1 MGKVGYSGVALE
13 YASEVLEDGGVRS
26 AVEEEKGIE
35 RWERGILDSIEMSRE
50 GSFVAFKYVCCVMC
64 AMRLSFPILVGSDP
78 MNRLLADRTRYSGMG
93 SSTLIRLKG
102 NLPPT
107 PRESAALRKICDAA
121 AAKCIRVSPAAEPQ
135 NAHKAVNDWTLD
147 LARIYN
153 RRTTSTTTSS
163 SKVEAPPA
171 LIYNTYQCYLISTPT
186 TLLHDIALAKQEG
199 FTLGV
204 KLVRG
209 AYLAT
214 ERRELIYGT
223 KAETDAAYDGIA
235 EALLKGRF
243 EGTLSAKGRNDD
255 GVMKRVDVL
264 LATHNSETVE
274 MALRVR
280 AERLSSSQPQAPLS
294 DLSFAQLQGMADE
307 VSCALLAAQR
317 QNTSSTS
324 LPSTNPTSPSP
335 SPTHE
340 TFCKGPSPHVY
351 KYCNWGTLS
360 ECLAYL
366 TRRAA
371 ENRDAAGRTRST
383 ALAMRGEI
391 VRRLGRSVGL

>member
-1 MGKVGYSGVALE
+1 MG
-13 YASEVLEDGGVRS
+13 
-26 AVEEEKGIE
+26 
-35 RWERGILDSIEMSRE
+35 
-50 GSFVAFKYVCCVMC
+50 
-64 AMRLSFPILVGSDP
+64 P
-78 MNRLLADRTRYSGMG
+78 
-93 SSTLIRLKG
+93 STLLRLKA

-107 PRESAALRKICDAA
+107 PLELAALHKICDAA
-121 AAKCIRVSPAAEPQ
+121 AAKRIRVSPAAEPQ
-135 NAHKAVNDWTLD
+135 NAQKAVNDWTLD

-153 RRTTSTTTSS
+153 RASL
-163 SKVEAPPA
+163 SKYGAPPA
-171 LIYNTYQCYLISTPT
+171 LIYNTYQCYLISTPV
-186 TLLHDIALAKQEG
+186 TLMHDIALAEREN

-214 ERRELIYGT
+214 ERRELIHAT

-235 EALLKGRF
+235 EAFLRGRF
-243 EGTLSAKGRNDD
+243 TATLARKQDGTDD

-264 LATHNSETVE
+264 LATHNAETVN

-280 AERLSSSQPQAPLS
+280 AERLSIHATKSSSSQPSASQPQQALN

-307 VSCALLAAQR
+307 VSCALLAAQKR
-317 QNTSSTS
+317 QNTSFTSMGSTS
-324 LPSTNPTSPSP
+324 PTSTNPTASPR

-371 ENRDAAGRTRST
+371 ENRDAAGRTRNT
-383 ALAMRGEI
+383 ALAMREEI
-391 VRRLGRSVGL
+391 VRRLAQSVGL